1 MSHVGAE
8 AELVRLSALQ
18 RLGDGQ
24 QVLLGGILRALDPR
38 GLLTQHAASGGTAA
52 AALSRALAV
61 LQSRGTPGDGGEAQ
75 PHEGPAFRIQKH
87 AERAVGRACGFA
99 ATDAR
104 LVGAGTFLRRI
115 VADGPDKLTP
125 RRCLVLAKEM
135 DRHRKAVEEAIIEF
149 ASQAWTSPASNE
161 CLAWIAAEL
170 AALCLTRER
179 DYDLLLT
186 DLHNALRQHSPL
198 SGQALV
204 ETALPVRRPFRVVVA
219 VEGAATL
226 TSLGTLMPGDADC
239 SQFPADSLPEK
250 WAYGRSELAAL
261 ADLVKER
268 TTRRSQ
274 WGGSSPRATLL
285 AFRVRACDHGAAMLS
300 GRREAAQLLDQYVAG
315 QRLAE
320 LRLGEETLVC
330 AETFGSTRRFSGTLS
345 TSDAAEPLAEHWPP
359 ALREGMRMAHIARST
374 QGLTAST
381 GLCWAALEAL
391 GLKNVRLD
399 LAKALSL
406 QVLRQQVTS
415 AYQELRVATLG
426 RCTAAAAAF
435 EAAERQRAALSRQA
449 DKAAAEG
456 RAVASALQARL
467 DAARVT
473 VEARAKECEAA
484 EVSYREPLK
493 VLDRWTAATDRGRIS
508 DINRWLDV
516 LTPPAD
522 GTEELL
528 EAAAALRGLTRGV
541 GGWAAHAVRSWQ
553 QRLADPAATTEWL
566 KDMECRFEA
575 ALEWLYAT
583 RNTALHE
590 GRFESA
596 TGTLDAQGG
605 RALVDLTLE
614 FLGNWYRHA
623 PAGTPAYKVV
633 RELGK
638 RQTTIV
644 KRLEAKGVHSL
655 NLTYLTSPTS
665 TGLDRP

>member
-8 AELVRLSALQ
+8 AELVQLFALQ

-24 QVLLGGILRALDPR
+24 QILLGGILRALDPR

-61 LQSRGTPGDGGEAQ
+61 LHSRGTPGDGGEAQ

-104 LVGAGTFLRRI
+104 LVGAGTFLQRI
-115 VADGPDKLTP
+115 VADGPNKLTP
-125 RRCLVLAKEM
+125 RRCLTLAKEM
-135 DRHRKAVEEAIIEF
+135 DRHRKAVEEAIIDL
-149 ASQAWTSPASNE
+149 ASQAWASPPSNE
-161 CLAWIAAEL
+161 CLAWIATEL

-179 DYDLLLT
+179 DYDLLLN
-186 DLHNALRQHSPL
+186 DLHKALRQQSQL
-198 SGQALV
+198 SGQTLV
-204 ETALPVRRPFRVVVA
+204 EIVLPARRPFRVVVA
-219 VEGAATL
+219 VEGTAAL
-226 TSLGTLMPGDADC
+226 TSLGMLMPGDADC
-239 SQFPADSLPEK
+239 SQFPADSPPEK
-250 WAYGRSELAAL
+250 WAYGRPELAGF

-274 WGGSSPRATLL
+274 WGGGSPKATLL

-300 GRREAAQLLDQYVAG
+300 GRREAAQLLDQYIAG
-315 QRLAE
+315 QRLAD
-320 LRLGEETLVC
+320 LRLVEETLVC
-330 AETFGSTRRFSGTLS
+330 AETSGSTRRFSGTLS
-345 TSDAAEPLAEHWPP
+345 AADAAEPLTEHWPQ

-406 QVLRQQVTS
+406 QALRQQLTS

-426 RCTAAAAAF
+426 RHTAAAAVL
-435 EAAERQRAALSRQA
+435 EAAERQRAALSREA
-449 DKAAAEG
+449 DKVAAKG
-456 RAVASALQARL
+456 RAVAPELQARL
-467 DAARVT
+467 DTARAA

-484 EVSYREPLK
+484 EASYRGPLK
-493 VLDRWTAATDRGRIS
+493 ALDHWIAATDRGRIS

-516 LTPPAD
+516 LTPSAG
-522 GTEELL
+522 GTEELR
-528 EAAAALRGLTRGV
+528 EAAAALRDLTRGV
-541 GGWAAHAVRSWQ
+541 GGWAAHIVRTWQ
-553 QRLADPAATTEWL
+553 QLLADPATTTEWL
-566 KDMECRFEA
+566 KDMERRFEA
-575 ALEWLYAT
+575 ALEWLYST

-623 PAGTPAYKVV
+623 PAGTPAHKVV
-633 RELGK
+633 CDLGK
-638 RQTTIV
+638 RQTAIV
-644 KRLEAKGVHSL
+644 KKLEAKGVHSL
-655 NLTYLTSPTS
+655 NLTHLTSPTS
-665 TGLDRP
+665 TGLGRP